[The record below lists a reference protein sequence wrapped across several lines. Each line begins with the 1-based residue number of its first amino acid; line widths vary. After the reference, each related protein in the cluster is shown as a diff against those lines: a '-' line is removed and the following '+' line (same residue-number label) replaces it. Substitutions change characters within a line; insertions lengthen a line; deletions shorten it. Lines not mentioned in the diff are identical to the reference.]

1 MKLSLTIGQEICFNS
16 PALTN
21 KTMEPAP
28 TLVESL
34 LPVRNRLVRDESVGS
49 YDVSSQTRRFS
60 VDGLRLPGEVRASDG
75 GSDGIKLTD
84 KGIDGSPCWV
94 AREVYGVSNPSW
106 QMFREWLLNDSPVWF
121 RSLYLAR
128 GESFARWIS
137 NKPVLK
143 AIIRHWMDR
152 RIQARPLRASC

>member
-1 MKLSLTIGQEICFNS
+1 M
-16 PALTN
+16 
-21 KTMEPAP
+21 
-28 TLVESL
+28 
-34 LPVRNRLVRDESVGS
+34 
-49 YDVSSQTRRFS
+49 
-60 VDGLRLPGEVRASDG
+60 LPGEVRASDG

-84 KGIDGSPCWV
+84 KGIDNPLCWV

-152 RIQARPLRASC
+152 RIQARPFRASCQLPTFLNRYSRAMPPAGKTIWAGRRGD